1 MSAAQTGAAQTG
13 AARASTAQ
21 AGPAQ
26 DRRVAVISGASG
38 GVGAAIARRLAPDF
52 DLVLLGR
59 NEAKLRALA
68 AELQSA
74 LPDAGT
80 GPGAASAM
88 GEAPAHVTCLAG
100 DVTEPAYQAA
110 VAAAV
115 PGCAMLVNSAGV
127 SLRKPQ
133 AELTR
138 ADWEHVLGVN
148 VVAVAGLTAALT
160 PALRAARGDVV
171 MINSGAGQFSSPGNS
186 LYSASK
192 HALKAYTNSLRAEER
207 GAGVRVTSIFPG
219 YMDTDMVRTMPSV
232 QDRADAV
239 EVPFNQMVPVETLA
253 DAVALIAAAP
263 PQATFEDITIRP
275 TQPITIH

>member
-1 MSAAQTGAAQTG
+1 MSTEPTRG
-13 AARASTAQ
+13 
-21 AGPAQ
+21 
-26 DRRVAVISGASG
+26 VAVISGATG
-38 GVGAAIARRLAPDF
+38 GVGTAIARRLAPEF

-68 AELQSA
+68 AELDPSA
-74 LPDAGT
+74 TEPDGSTAGPDV
-80 GPGAASAM
+80 GIRPGAASAP
-88 GEAPAHVTCLAG
+88 GKARSHVTCLAG

-160 PALRAARGDVV
+160 PALRAVRGDVV

-232 QDRADAV
+232 QDRADAA
-239 EVPFNQMVPVETLA
+239 EVPFARMVPVETLA